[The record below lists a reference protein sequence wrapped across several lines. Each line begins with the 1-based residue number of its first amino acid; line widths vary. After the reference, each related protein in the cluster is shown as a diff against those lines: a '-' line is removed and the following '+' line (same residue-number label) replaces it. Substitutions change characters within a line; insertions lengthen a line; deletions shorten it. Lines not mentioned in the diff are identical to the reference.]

1 MTNKVIHRIAAIVF
15 ICLFASGAF
24 ACEPRLY
31 DPVEFAKADTPL
43 KLATDGSFKNASAEL
58 MEIGHAIRDRGN
70 MRIAQR
76 LEYSGICGSS
86 EALLVVDCSTA
97 ALVVLHGKPGPDSYS
112 LGGGAFSTTIQQ
124 IQKPIGPIEV
134 TSDVTIPQLIEI
146 AENSD
151 IDYYTDF
158 VARQKQDKRKNRYDA
173 YYGCKHFYPDSVGAS
188 MPKP

>member
-1 MTNKVIHRIAAIVF
+1 MSYRLTHRIAAIV
-15 ICLFASGAF
+15 ITCLFASEAF

-43 KLATDGSFKNASAEL
+43 KLATDGSFENASAQL
-58 MEIGHAIRDRGN
+58 MEIGHAVRDRGN

-76 LEYSGICGSS
+76 LEYRGVCGPS

-97 ALVVLHGKPGPDSYS
+97 DLIVLHGKPGPDSFS
-112 LGGGAFSTTIQQ
+112 LGGALSTTIQQ
-124 IQKPIGPIEV
+124 IQKPLGPIDV
-134 TSDVTIPQLIEI
+134 TSEVTIPELIEI
-146 AENSD
+146 AKKND

-158 VARQKQDKRKNRYDA
+158 ISRQKQEKRKNRYDA
-173 YYGCKHFYPDSVGAS
+173 YYGCKLFYPDSVGAS